1 MFDIS
6 IVFFLLWLHFFSFA
20 GLVRIT
26 RSFPCQSSIDGTYDF
41 LHCITREQLQVL
53 VDTSSAQKWIVGP
66 AGSGKTCLIVEKVI
80 QLAEKILLHSLN
92 EKILA
97 VCYNRPLSVM
107 LRKSF
112 EVALA
117 DLLQGEEVSSVVDVK
132 TFDKLLSD
140 IIGSS
145 FNVKDGEENVIRA
158 LDSLQQRTSSE
169 RSLFSYEH
177 IFVDEGQDLYSDKWP
192 DLLKML
198 HRTSEDP
205 ADEAEDLEPRF
216 SWVCY
221 DSNQHLHLSKIQLS
235 PHLQNLRNSTRL
247 YQVLRNTK
255 KIFSQFEKYFEP
267 TVQPSKP
274 VGVYHGEDGLNIYW
288 DDSLK
293 SEATCEQVIV
303 KHLEYLKQNG
313 VQSKDICILLR
324 DANKQMLGLNLGVEI
339 QNAEEL
345 WANPENNK
353 VVVESI
359 RRFKG
364 LQSKVVILYD
374 PPFDEAEMKTRE
386 LLYTAFSRCYC
397 YLVVISTARGCQAL
411 QSSAGLEISSTST
424 RVNYQGGHW
433 ELPSKRRHERTGDP
447 GHNVRYKKMK
457 EVAAAFDNYLLSL
470 PNNAIEV
477 SVRMQECNKLL
488 PSVFR
493 NLLLHPQYS
502 DVTQPALREI
512 VALLE
517 YDVLRHSTNSLH
529 YQKDMDA
536 MKEVI
541 DASTETGEV
550 NDKVGKVLGF

>member
-1 MFDIS
+1 M
-6 IVFFLLWLHFFSFA
+6 
-20 GLVRIT
+20 
-26 RSFPCQSSIDGTYDF
+26 
-41 LHCITREQLQVL
+41 QVL

-192 DLLKML
+192 DLLNIL
-198 HRTSEDP
+198 HRSSEDP
-205 ADEAEDLEPRF
+205 ANEVDDLEPSYF
-216 SWVCY
+216 WVCY
-221 DSNQHLHLSKIQLS
+221 DSNQHLHLSKEKLS
-235 PHLQNLRNSTRL
+235 PHFRKNLRDSTRL
-247 YQVLRNTK
+247 HQVVRNTK
-255 KIFSQFEKYFEP
+255 KIFSQFVKYFEP
-267 TVQPSKP
+267 TVQPLKP

-293 SEATCEQVIV
+293 SGAASGEQAIV
-303 KHLEYLKQNG
+303 KHLEYLTKNG
-313 VQSKDICILLR
+313 VQSRDICILFR
-324 DANKQMLGLNLGVEI
+324 DANKQTLDLNLGVEI

-345 WANPENNK
+345 WTNPENNK

-364 LQSKVVILYD
+364 LQSKVVILYN

-397 YLVVISTARGCQAL
+397 YLVVISTARGCHAL
-411 QSSAGLEISSTST
+411 QSLAGLKISSTST
-424 RVNYQGGHW
+424 RGNYQGGLL
-433 ELPSKRRHERTGDP
+433 ELPSKRRHDSTSDP
-447 GHNVRYKKMK
+447 GCNVLYKKMK
-457 EVAAAFDNYLLSL
+457 EVAGALDNFLLNL
-470 PNNAIEV
+470 PNSEIED
-477 SVRMQECNKLL
+477 SERMQEYNKLL
-488 PSVFR
+488 PSVFQ
-493 NLLLHPQYS
+493 NLQFDPQHS
-502 DVTQPALREI
+502 NVAQPALREI
-512 VALLE
+512 VAVLE
-517 YDVLRHSTNSLH
+517 YDVLRHSRNSFH
-529 YQKDMDA
+529 YQKDMDV
-536 MKEVI
+536 MKKVI
-541 DASTETGEV
+541 DASTERGDV
-550 NDKVGKVLGF
+550 NDKVGKVLVFQGTV

>member
-6 IVFFLLWLHFFSFA
+6 IVFFLPWLHFFSFA

-41 LHCITREQLQVL
+41 LHSITREQLQVL

-92 EKILA
+92 EKILV

-112 EVALA
+112 EGALV
-117 DLLQGEEVSSVVDVK
+117 DLLQGEVLNSVVDVK

-145 FNVKDGEENVIRA
+145 FNLKDGEENVIRA

-205 ADEAEDLEPRF
+205 ADEVEDLEPRYF
-216 SWVCY
+216 WVCY
-221 DSNQHLHLSKIQLS
+221 DSNQHLHLSKNQLS

-274 VGVYHGEDGLNIYW
+274 VGEDGLNIYW

-324 DANKQMLGLNLGVEI
+324 DANKQILGLNLGVEI

-364 LQSKVVILYD
+364 LQSKVVILYN

-397 YLVVISTARGCQAL
+397 YLVVISTARGCHAL
-411 QSSAGLEISSTST
+411 QSLAGLKISSTST
-424 RVNYQGGHW
+424 RGNYQGGPL
-433 ELPSKRRHERTGDP
+433 ELPSKRRHDSTSDP
-447 GHNVRYKKMK
+447 GCNVLYKKMK
-457 EVAAAFDNYLLSL
+457 EVAGAFDNYLLNL
-470 PNNAIEV
+470 PNSEIED
-477 SVRMQECNKLL
+477 SERMQEYNKLL
-488 PSVFR
+488 PSVFQ
-493 NLLLHPQYS
+493 NLQFHPQHS
-502 DVTQPALREI
+502 NVAQPALREI

-517 YDVLRHSTNSLH
+517 YDVLRHSRNSFH
-529 YQKDMDA
+529 YQKDIDV
-536 MKEVI
+536 MKKVI
-541 DASTETGEV
+541 DASTERSEV
-550 NDKVGKVLGF
+550 NDKVGKVLVFQGTV

>member
-1 MFDIS
+1 M
-6 IVFFLLWLHFFSFA
+6 
-20 GLVRIT
+20 
-26 RSFPCQSSIDGTYDF
+26 
-41 LHCITREQLQVL
+41 
-53 VDTSSAQKWIVGP
+53 DTSSAQKWIVGP

-158 LDSLQQRTSSE
+158 LDSLQQCTSSE

-192 DLLKML
+192 DLLNIL
-198 HRTSEDP
+198 HRSSEDP
-205 ADEAEDLEPRF
+205 ANEVDDLEPSYF
-216 SWVCY
+216 WVCY
-221 DSNQHLHLSKIQLS
+221 DSNQHLHLSKEKLS
-235 PHLQNLRNSTRL
+235 PHFRKNLRDSTRL
-247 YQVLRNTK
+247 HQVVRNTK
-255 KIFSQFEKYFEP
+255 KIFSQFVKYFEP
-267 TVQPSKP
+267 AVQPLKK
-274 VGVYHGEDGLNIYW
+274 VGVYHGEDGLNIRW
-288 DDSLK
+288 DDSLQGGVT
-293 SEATCEQVIV
+293 SGEQAIV
-303 KHLEYLKQNG
+303 KHLEYLTQNG

-324 DANKQMLGLNLGVEI
+324 DTKQTLDLNPGVEI

-345 WANPENNK
+345 WTNPENNK

-374 PPFDEAEMKTRE
+374 PPFVEARNNTRE

-397 YLVVISTARGCQAL
+397 YLIVISTARGCQVL
-411 QSSAGLEISSTST
+411 QSPAGFKISSTST
-424 RVNYQGGHW
+424 STDSRFLFPCSRALTRGNYQGRPL
-433 ELPSKRRHERTGDP
+433 ELPYKRSHDSTADP
-447 GHNVRYKKMK
+447 GSKVLYKKGALANNPLK
-457 EVAAAFDNYLLSL
+457 VV
-470 PNNAIEV
+470 PNSAIDD
-477 SVRMQECNKLL
+477 SVRMHEYNELL
-488 PSVFR
+488 PSVFQ
-493 NLLLHPQYS
+493 NLQLYPQYT
-502 DVTQPALREI
+502 VTQPALREI

-550 NDKVGKVLGF
+550 NDKVGKVLGFQATA

>member
-1 MFDIS
+1 M
-6 IVFFLLWLHFFSFA
+6 
-20 GLVRIT
+20 
-26 RSFPCQSSIDGTYDF
+26 
-41 LHCITREQLQVL
+41 
-53 VDTSSAQKWIVGP
+53 DTSSAQKWIVGP

-192 DLLKML
+192 DLLNIL
-198 HRTSEDP
+198 HRSSEDP
-205 ADEAEDLEPRF
+205 ANEVDDLEPSYF
-216 SWVCY
+216 WVCY
-221 DSNQHLHLSKIQLS
+221 DSNQHLHLSKEKLS
-235 PHLQNLRNSTRL
+235 PHFRKNLRDSTRL
-247 YQVLRNTK
+247 HQVVRNTK
-255 KIFSQFEKYFEP
+255 QIFSQFVKYFEP
-267 TVQPSKP
+267 TVQPLKP

-293 SEATCEQVIV
+293 SGAASGEQAIV
-303 KHLEYLKQNG
+303 KHLESLTKNG
-313 VQSKDICILLR
+313 VQSRGICILLR
-324 DANKQMLGLNLGVEI
+324 DANKQTLDLNLGVEI

-345 WANPENNK
+345 WTNPENNK
-353 VVVESI
+353 VVVDSI

-397 YLVVISTARGCQAL
+397 YLIVISTARGCHAL
-411 QSSAGLEISSTST
+411 QSLAGLTGSSSTST
-424 RVNYQGGHW
+424 STDSIYLSPSPRAVTGGNYQGGPW
-433 ELPSKRRHERTGDP
+433 ELPSKRRHDSTADP
-447 GHNVRYKKMK
+447 RHNVLYKKMK
-457 EVAAAFDNYLLSL
+457 EVAGAYDSYLLKV
-470 PNNAIEV
+470 PNSAIGD
-477 SVRMQECNKLL
+477 SVRMQEYNKLL
-488 PSVFR
+488 PSVFQ

-550 NDKVGKVLGF
+550 ND

>member
-1 MFDIS
+1 M
-6 IVFFLLWLHFFSFA
+6 
-20 GLVRIT
+20 
-26 RSFPCQSSIDGTYDF
+26 
-41 LHCITREQLQVL
+41 
-53 VDTSSAQKWIVGP
+53 DTSSAQKWIVGP

-145 FNVKDGEENVIRA
+145 FNLKDGEENVIRA
-158 LDSLQQRTSSE
+158 LDSLQQCTSSE

-205 ADEAEDLEPRF
+205 ADEVEDLEPRYF
-216 SWVCY
+216 WVCY
-221 DSNQHLHLSKIQLS
+221 DSNQHLHLSKNQLS

-267 TVQPSKP
+267 AVQPSKP
-274 VGVYHGEDGLNIYW
+274 VGVYHGEDGLNINW

-293 SEATCEQVIV
+293 SGATCISSEQVIV

-374 PPFDEAEMKTRE
+374 PPFDETEMKTRE

-397 YLVVISTARGCQAL
+397 YLIVISTARGCHAL
-411 QSSAGLEISSTST
+411 QSLAGLTGSSSTST
-424 RVNYQGGHW
+424 STDSRYLSPSPRALTGGNYQGGPW
-433 ELPSKRRHERTGDP
+433 ELPSKRRHDSTADP
-447 GHNVRYKKMK
+447 RHNVLYKKMK
-457 EVAAAFDNYLLSL
+457 EVAGAHDSYLLKV
-470 PNNAIEV
+470 PNSAIEN
-477 SVRMQECNKLL
+477 SVRMQEYNKLL
-488 PSVFR
+488 PSVFQ
-493 NLLLHPQYS
+493 NLQFHPQYS

-536 MKEVI
+536 MKKVI

-550 NDKVGKVLGF
+550 NDKVGKVLGFQAMA

>member
-1 MFDIS
+1 M
-6 IVFFLLWLHFFSFA
+6 
-20 GLVRIT
+20 
-26 RSFPCQSSIDGTYDF
+26 
-41 LHCITREQLQVL
+41 QVL

-66 AGSGKTCLIVEKVI
+66 AGSGKTCLIVEKGI

-145 FNVKDGEENVIRA
+145 FNLKDGEENVLRA

-205 ADEAEDLEPRF
+205 ADEVEDLEPRYF
-216 SWVCY
+216 WVCY
-221 DSNQHLHLSKIQLS
+221 DSNQHLHLSKNQLS

-255 KIFSQFEKYFEP
+255 KIFSQFEKFFEP

-274 VGVYHGEDGLNIYW
+274 VGVYHGEDGLNINW

-293 SEATCEQVIV
+293 SEATCISSEQVIV

-345 WANPENNK
+345 WTNPENNK

-364 LQSKVVILYD
+364 LQSKVVILYNL
-374 PPFDEAEMKTRE
+374 PFDEAEMKTRE

-397 YLVVISTARGCQAL
+397 YLVVISTARGCHAL
-411 QSSAGLEISSTST
+411 QSLAGLKISSTST
-424 RVNYQGGHW
+424 RGNYQGGPL
-433 ELPSKRRHERTGDP
+433 ELPSKRRHDSTSDP
-447 GHNVRYKKMK
+447 GCNVLYKKMK
-457 EVAAAFDNYLLSL
+457 EVAGALDNFLLNL
-470 PNNAIEV
+470 PNSEIED
-477 SVRMQECNKLL
+477 SERMQEYNKLL
-488 PSVFR
+488 PSVFQ
-493 NLLLHPQYS
+493 NLQFHPQHS
-502 DVTQPALREI
+502 NVAQPALREI

-517 YDVLRHSTNSLH
+517 YDVLRYSRNSFH
-529 YQKDMDA
+529 YQKDMDV
-536 MKEVI
+536 MKKVI
-541 DASTETGEV
+541 DVSTERGEV
-550 NDKVGKVLGF
+550 NDKVGKVLVFQGTV

>member
-1 MFDIS
+1 M
-6 IVFFLLWLHFFSFA
+6 
-20 GLVRIT
+20 
-26 RSFPCQSSIDGTYDF
+26 
-41 LHCITREQLQVL
+41 

-66 AGSGKTCLIVEKVI
+66 AGSGQTCLIVEKVI

-145 FNVKDGEENVIRA
+145 FNLKGGEENVIRA

-205 ADEAEDLEPRF
+205 ADEVEDLEPRYF
-216 SWVCY
+216 WVCY
-221 DSNQHLHLSKIQLS
+221 DSNQHLHLSKNQLS

-247 YQVLRNTK
+247 YQVPRNTK

-274 VGVYHGEDGLNIYW
+274 VGVYHGEDGLNINW

-293 SEATCEQVIV
+293 SEATCISSEQVIV

-345 WANPENNK
+345 WTNPENNK

-364 LQSKVVILYD
+364 LQSKVVILYN

-397 YLVVISTARGCQAL
+397 YLVVISTARGCHAL
-411 QSSAGLEISSTST
+411 QSLAGLKISSTST
-424 RVNYQGGHW
+424 RGNYQGGPL
-433 ELPSKRRHERTGDP
+433 ELQHK
-447 GHNVRYKKMK
+447 
-457 EVAAAFDNYLLSL
+457 
-470 PNNAIEV
+470 
-477 SVRMQECNKLL
+477 
-488 PSVFR
+488 
-493 NLLLHPQYS
+493 
-502 DVTQPALREI
+502 
-512 VALLE
+512 
-517 YDVLRHSTNSLH
+517 
-529 YQKDMDA
+529 
-536 MKEVI
+536 
-541 DASTETGEV
+541 
-550 NDKVGKVLGF
+550 

>member
-1 MFDIS
+1 M
-6 IVFFLLWLHFFSFA
+6 
-20 GLVRIT
+20 
-26 RSFPCQSSIDGTYDF
+26 
-41 LHCITREQLQVL
+41 QVL

-80 QLAEKILLHSLN
+80 QLAEKILLDSLN
-92 EKILA
+92 EKILV

-112 EVALA
+112 EGALVN
-117 DLLQGEEVSSVVDVK
+117 LLQGEELSSVVDVK
-132 TFDKLLSD
+132 TFDKLLRD
-140 IIGSS
+140 IIGLS
-145 FNVKDGEENVIRA
+145 FNLTDGEKNVIRA
-158 LDSLQQRTSSE
+158 LDSLHQCTFSE
-169 RSLFSYEH
+169 RSSTSYEH

-192 DLLKML
+192 DLLKVL

-205 ADEAEDLEPRF
+205 ANAVDDLEPRYF
-216 SWVCY
+216 WVCY
-221 DSNQHLHLSKIQLS
+221 DSNQHLHLSKKQLS

-255 KIFSQFEKYFEP
+255 KIFSQFEKYFKP

-274 VGVYHGEDGLNIYW
+274 VGVYHGEDGLNINW

-293 SEATCEQVIV
+293 SEATCISSEQVIV

-313 VQSKDICILLR
+313 VQSKDICILVR
-324 DANKQMLGLNLGVEI
+324 DANKQTLDLNLGVEI

-345 WANPENNK
+345 WTNPENNK

-364 LQSKVVILYD
+364 LQSKVVILYN

-397 YLVVISTARGCQAL
+397 YLVVISTARGCHAL
-411 QSSAGLEISSTST
+411 QWSADLKISSTST
-424 RVNYQGGHW
+424 RGNYQGGPL
-433 ELPSKRRHERTGDP
+433 ELPSKRRHESTGDP
-447 GHNVRYKKMK
+447 GHNVLYKKMK
-457 EVAAAFDNYLLSL
+457 EVAGAFDNYLLNL
-470 PNNAIEV
+470 PNREIED
-477 SVRMQECNKLL
+477 SERMQEYNKLL
-488 PSVFR
+488 PSVFQ
-493 NLLLHPQYS
+493 NLQLLPQYS
-502 DVTQPALREI
+502 GVTQPALREI

-517 YDVLRHSTNSLH
+517 YDVLRRSTNSLH

-550 NDKVGKVLGF
+550 NDKVGKVLGFQATA